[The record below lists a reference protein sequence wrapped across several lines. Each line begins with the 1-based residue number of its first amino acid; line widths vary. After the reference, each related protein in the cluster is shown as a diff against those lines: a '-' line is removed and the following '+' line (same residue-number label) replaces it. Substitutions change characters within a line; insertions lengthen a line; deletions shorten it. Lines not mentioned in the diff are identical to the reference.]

1 MTETIVTCCSLPGQ
15 PVPRLGLGSE
25 SCPPRRPIGRW
36 PRRLTMNTNERRRHR
51 SAVRSEALVL
61 LLEAC
66 RERTGLEALVI
77 SDRDGL
83 LVSSSARTGVDPE
96 DVAAHLPSTHL
107 RDQVPSLRAFTF
119 KM

>member
-1 MTETIVTCCSLPGQ
+1 
-15 PVPRLGLGSE
+15 
-25 SCPPRRPIGRW
+25 
-36 PRRLTMNTNERRRHR
+36 MNTNERRRHR

-66 RERTGLEALVI
+66 RARTGLDALVI

-96 DVAAHLPSTHL
+96 DIAAHLPSTML
-107 RDQVPSLRAFTF
+107 RDKVPALRAFTF
-119 KM
+119 KMSGMRLFLGAVGAMSERFVTDICDAMRGTQRILAGR

>member
-1 MTETIVTCCSLPGQ
+1 MMTH
-15 PVPRLGLGSE
+15 
-25 SCPPRRPIGRW
+25 
-36 PRRLTMNTNERRRHR
+36 ERRRHR

-83 LVSSSARTGVDPE
+83 LVSSSARQGIDPE
-96 DVAAHLPSTHL
+96 GIAAHLPSTEL
-107 RDQVPSLRAFTF
+107 RERVPSLRAFTF
-119 KM
+119 KLSGMRLFLGAVGAMSEQFITDICDAMRGTQRILAGR